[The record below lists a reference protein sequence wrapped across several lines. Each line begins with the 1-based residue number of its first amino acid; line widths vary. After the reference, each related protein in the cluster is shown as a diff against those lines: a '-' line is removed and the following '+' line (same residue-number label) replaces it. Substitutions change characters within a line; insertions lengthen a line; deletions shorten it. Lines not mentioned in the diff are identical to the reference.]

1 MAFTKL
7 RCIAVDDEVLARKL
21 LEENILQIPF
31 LELVKVCKNPF
42 EAMEVLE
49 SEKIDL
55 MFLDIQMPGMTG
67 LKFLSSLKEKPKVIF
82 VTAYENYAVESYNLD
97 VVDYLMKPVSIE
109 RFSKAV
115 HKALDLHK
123 KEQAEVDLIKE
134 TINTPAGPDHFFV
147 NVEYSLVKITFN
159 DITHIEG
166 LKDYIKIFVTTQ
178 TRPILTKST
187 LKGIEEKLPTNFMRV
202 QKSFIVNLNKID
214 SIRNHRISIDK
225 YEIPVSDTNM
235 DGLLAAINY
244 QKP

>member
-1 MAFTKL
+1 MSNTKL

-21 LEENILQIPF
+21 LEENIQQIPF

-67 LKFLSSLKEKPKVIF
+67 LKFLTSLKDKPKVIF

-123 KEQAEVDLIKE
+123 KEQTEQVFIENVEK
-134 TINTPAGPDHFFV
+134 INTPDHFFV
-147 NVEYSLVKITFN
+147 NVEYSLVKIIFN

-187 LKGIEEKLPTNFMRV
+187 LKGIEEKLPSNFMRV
-202 QKSFIVNLNKID
+202 QKSFIVNLDKIE
-214 SIRNHRISIDK
+214 SIRNHRISINK
-225 YEIPVSDTNM
+225 FEIPVSDTHM
-235 DGLLAAINY
+235 DDLLGAINY